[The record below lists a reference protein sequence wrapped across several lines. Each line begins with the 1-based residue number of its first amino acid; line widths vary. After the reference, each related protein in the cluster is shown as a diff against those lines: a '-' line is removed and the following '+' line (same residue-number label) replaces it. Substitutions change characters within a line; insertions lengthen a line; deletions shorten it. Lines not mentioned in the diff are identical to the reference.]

1 MTIVTKQIGGFVSDM
16 IATWQAQTGLSIPF
30 TSGDPLLAFWQSVA
44 TQLDFL
50 QAQIAV
56 VLSLARASTS
66 TGADLDSWMAQFQFF
81 RLQAVSGTGA
91 ETFSINAVAGVSI
104 IIPAGALVQTVGGAI
119 QYEVVA
125 DVGDPAWNP
134 AANGYVLPIG
144 SLSVSPTIQAV
155 IPGPGSNVA
164 ANLLTQFGS
173 SVPGIASC
181 TNPEPITN
189 GVGAESDAAFRSR
202 FILYLATLAKA
213 TRAAILAAAQSVQQ
227 GLLIALLENQQPNG
241 TPLLGSF
248 TVIADD
254 GSGSPPA
261 SLISAI
267 FAAVDATRAFSVQP
281 FVVPPTQT
289 FISIGLSINVGP
301 LPLPSG
307 TSTATVNIAVQN
319 AVATMVNQL
328 SPGGRLNGSAII
340 AAALAVPFVAA
351 VNPSSVTINGGTAD
365 LIPTIQQEVRI
376 TNAAIAV
383 SDY

>member
-1 MTIVTKQIGGFVSDM
+1 MAIQTKLISGFVSDM

-50 QAQIAV
+50 QAQISI

-81 RLQAVSGTGA
+81 RLQAVPGTGP
-91 ETFSINAVAGVSI
+91 ETFSINAVAGVAI
-104 IIPAGALVQTVGGAI
+104 IVPAGTLVQTIGGAI

-125 DVGDPAWNP
+125 NTNDPAWNP
-134 AANGYVLPIG
+134 GANGYVLPIG
-144 SLSVSPTIQAV
+144 SLFVNPTIQAV

-164 ANLLTQFGS
+164 ANVLTQFGS

-189 GVGAESDAAFRSR
+189 GVGAESDADFRSR

-213 TRAAILAAAQSVQQ
+213 TRAAILAAAESVQQ

-241 TPLLGSF
+241 MPLLGSF

-261 SLISAI
+261 SLINSI
-267 FAAVDATRAFSVQP
+267 FAAVDAVRAFSVQP
-281 FVVPPTQT
+281 FVVPPVQT
-289 FISIGLSINVGP
+289 FIVISLSINVGP
-301 LPLPSG
+301 LPLPTGVSN
-307 TSTATVNIAVQN
+307 ATVNIAVQN
-319 AVATMVNQL
+319 AVATIVNEL
-328 SPGGRLNGSAII
+328 PPGGRLNGSAII
-340 AAALAVPFVAA
+340 SAALAVPFVAA

-365 LIPTIQQEVRI
+365 LIPPVQQEVRI
-376 TNAAIAV
+376 TTSGISV
-383 SDY
+383 SNY

>member
-16 IATWQAQTGLSIPF
+16 IATWQAQTRLSIPF

-81 RLQAVSGTGA
+81 RLQAVPGTGA

-125 DVGDPAWNP
+125 DVADPAWNP
-134 AANGYVLPIG
+134 VANGYVLPIG

-281 FVVPPTQT
+281 FVVPPTQI

>member
-1 MTIVTKQIGGFVSDM
+1 MTIAMKTISGFTQDM

-50 QAQIAV
+50 QAQIAI
-56 VLSLARASTS
+56 VLALARASTS
-66 TGADLDSWMAQFQFF
+66 TGADLDSWMSQFQFF
-81 RLQAVSGTGA
+81 RLQAVPGTGP
-91 ETFSINAVAGVSI
+91 ETFSINAVAGVNI
-104 IIPAGALVQTVGGAI
+104 IIPAGTLVQTVGGAA

-134 AANGYVLPIG
+134 GANGYILPIG
-144 SLSVSPTIQAV
+144 SLSVNATVQAV

-189 GVGAESDAAFRSR
+189 GVGSESDADFRAR

-213 TRAAILAAAQSVQQ
+213 TRSAILAAAHSVQQ
-227 GLLIALLENQQPNG
+227 GLQIALLENQQPNG

-261 SLISAI
+261 VLLNSI
-267 FAAVDATRAFSVQP
+267 FNAVDEVRAFSVQP
-281 FVVPPTQT
+281 FVVPPTQMFVT
-289 FISIGLSINVGP
+289 IALSINIGP
-301 LPLPSG
+301 LPLPIG
-307 TSTATVNIAVQN
+307 TSAASINNAVQN
-319 AVATMVNQL
+319 AVAAAVNML
-328 SPGGRLNGSAII
+328 PPGGRLNGSAII
-340 AAALAVPFVAA
+340 AAAMSVPFVSA
-351 VNPSSVTINGGTAD
+351 VNPSSVSINSQTAD
-365 LIPTIQQEVRI
+365 LIPTIQQEIRT
-376 TNAAIAV
+376 TNAAV
-383 SDY
+383 SVGNY